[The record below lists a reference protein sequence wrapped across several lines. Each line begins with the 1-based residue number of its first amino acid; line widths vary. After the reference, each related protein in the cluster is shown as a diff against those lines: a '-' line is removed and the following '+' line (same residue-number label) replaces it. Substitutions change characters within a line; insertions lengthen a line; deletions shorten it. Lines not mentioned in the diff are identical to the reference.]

1 MTESADIISLSN
13 SRGSVPFI
21 IWFCT
26 QAKGPAVG
34 FHSAP
39 DKSDIPDIQDN
50 LKCIKR
56 GIMLISLSKL
66 PKHNS
71 EYHLFDDCEMKYRLI
86 YYLHNT
92 SY

>member
-1 MTESADIISLSN
+1 MRKCYLLSIRRIEINSNLPGMTESADIISLSN

-50 LKCIKR
+50 L
-56 GIMLISLSKL
+56 
-66 PKHNS
+66 
-71 EYHLFDDCEMKYRLI
+71 
-86 YYLHNT
+86 
-92 SY
+92 

>member
-13 SRGSVPFI
+13 SLGSVPFI

-50 LKCIKR
+50 LKCTKK
-56 GIMLISLSKL
+56 G
-66 PKHNS
+66 
-71 EYHLFDDCEMKYRLI
+71 
-86 YYLHNT
+86 
-92 SY
+92 